1 MNWYKRANLW
11 DDIKKHGPKGGG
23 MFPTH
28 DTFSYDEGE
37 YENLVQHI
45 QKKFNMSREGAEEYV
60 RGGIGTSR
68 RDYFINNY
76 GWSVPVQSAIT
87 KLKGFVGDNTVL
99 SVGSGYGLWSKLLQ
113 DAGINVVATTLAP
126 EEGDVQMPRKDHSFT
141 DVENLSHSDAI
152 NKYPQAN
159 VLMMS
164 WPPYSDP
171 MAYESLKNFRGN
183 KLIYIGEGYGGC
195 TGCDDFHNL
204 LENKWKDVGVLD
216 IPQWQGI
223 HDDLRLF
230 VRQ

>member
-1 MNWYKRANLW
+1 MNWYKKANLW
-11 DDIKKHGPKGGG
+11 DDIERHAPKSEN
-23 MFPTH
+23 MFPNH
-28 DTFSYDEGE
+28 STFPYDEGE

-45 QKKFNMSREGAEEYV
+45 QKRFNLSIEEAEKYV
-60 RGGIGTSR
+60 KGGIGLAR
-68 RDYFINNY
+68 RDYFIGNY
-76 GWSVPVQSAIT
+76 GWSVPTQSVIT
-87 KLKGFVGDNTVL
+87 KLKGFVGNDTVL
-99 SVGSGYGLWSKLLQ
+99 SVGSGYGLWPKLLEEE
-113 DAGINVVATTLAP
+113 GIDVIATTLVP
-126 EEGDVQMPRKDHSFT
+126 EEGDIQMQKNDYFFT
-141 DVENLSHSDAI
+141 HVENLHHSDAI
-152 NKYPQAN
+152 NKYPEAN

-183 KLIYIGEGYGGC
+183 KLIYIGEGHGGC

-204 LENKWKDVGVLD
+204 LGNEWKDVGVLD